1 MRTEQKKCY
10 CILFTDEKLFS
21 CDELHKIIST
31 KAPPPETEESLREAF
46 RTFDRDGAGYV
57 DAKEIRHVLV
67 HLGEKLSDEE
77 VDEMIR
83 ESEISGGNQINYDGK
98 ITRGIHFDTCRLIHT
113 YHRCYR

>member
-1 MRTEQKKCY
+1 M
-10 CILFTDEKLFS
+10 FS

-98 ITRGIHFDTCRLIHT
+98 ITRGFHFDRLSHT
-113 YHRCYR
+113 YHRFRYSKIFSVKL